1 MMLVIQDIANAKP
14 NIIFTLYFLY
24 CIFPHAAYI
33 TGFICNRRANIV
45 FKFFLAVVRKECACM
60 SSYLALQIPHQKV
73 ISFKTTFQPE
83 RFVYTPVNRNLLFTK
98 ICWYKLVKMLRYR
111 YLLLYSISRYSLE
124 YSWYNWPASS
134 LAFQNFKIQVQEI
147 KLEIFEPFVNCF

>member
-1 MMLVIQDIANAKP
+1 MIQDISILILYDIYILLKDDEL

-73 ISFKTTFQPE
+73 ILFKTSFQPE
-83 RFVYTPVNRNLLFTK
+83 RGVHTPVNRNFLFTK
-98 ICWYKLVKMLRYR
+98 IC
-111 YLLLYSISRYSLE
+111 
-124 YSWYNWPASS
+124 
-134 LAFQNFKIQVQEI
+134 
-147 KLEIFEPFVNCF
+147 